1 MYKYKAMKCCLCLFI
16 FTFLIIIGKTIWS
29 SIDVAGVS
37 SLSSNSETIVLNK
50 TFKTTNH
57 LSEMVEEADVIV
69 LGEYDGLYS
78 KWNMANSSS
87 HEIQNED
94 VEGHLFSFHV
104 KEILKGDYVKNE
116 ILINHRYSENLVLE
130 ESNEI
135 IDKNGIILKGATKVF
150 TKKVENKDPLYIK
163 PKSEETYIV
172 FLKENNKLGHFYP
185 ALEPFMI
192 EFDLRNI
199 AHLKSNLIN
208 WDKNKYKF
216 ETKVKNKTF
225 YIENDIDSTIKDN
238 ISGKKLRDIKDFV
251 KKTSKMK

>member
-1 MYKYKAMKCCLCLFI
+1 LL
-16 FTFLIIIGKTIWS
+16 
-29 SIDVAGVS
+29 
-37 SLSSNSETIVLNK
+37 
-50 TFKTTNH
+50 
-57 LSEMVEEADVIV
+57 
-69 LGEYDGLYS
+69 
-78 KWNMANSSS
+78 
-87 HEIQNED
+87 
-94 VEGHLFSFHV
+94 
-104 KEILKGDYVKNE
+104 
-116 ILINHRYSENLVLE
+116 LE

-192 EFDLRNI
+192 EFDIRNI

-251 KKTSKMK
+251 KRTSKMN

>member
-1 MYKYKAMKCCLCLFI
+1 M
-16 FTFLIIIGKTIWS
+16 
-29 SIDVAGVS
+29 AGVS

-135 IDKNGIILKGATKVF
+135 IDKMESF
-150 TKKVENKDPLYIK
+150 
-163 PKSEETYIV
+163 
-172 FLKENNKLGHFYP
+172 
-185 ALEPFMI
+185 
-192 EFDLRNI
+192 
-199 AHLKSNLIN
+199 
-208 WDKNKYKF
+208 
-216 ETKVKNKTF
+216 
-225 YIENDIDSTIKDN
+225 
-238 ISGKKLRDIKDFV
+238 
-251 KKTSKMK
+251 

>member
-1 MYKYKAMKCCLCLFI
+1 
-16 FTFLIIIGKTIWS
+16 
-29 SIDVAGVS
+29 
-37 SLSSNSETIVLNK
+37 
-50 TFKTTNH
+50 
-57 LSEMVEEADVIV
+57 
-69 LGEYDGLYS
+69 
-78 KWNMANSSS
+78 
-87 HEIQNED
+87 
-94 VEGHLFSFHV
+94 
-104 KEILKGDYVKNE
+104 
-116 ILINHRYSENLVLE
+116 
-130 ESNEI
+130 

-163 PKSEETYIV
+163 PKSEATYIV

-192 EFDLRNI
+192 EFDVRNI

>member
-1 MYKYKAMKCCLCLFI
+1 MYKYKAMKWCLCLFI
-16 FTFLIIIGKTIWS
+16 FPFLIIGKTIWS

-37 SLSSNSETIVLNK
+37 SVSSNSETIVLNK

-87 HEIQNED
+87 HEIQSED

-150 TKKVENKDPLYIK
+150 TKKVENKDPLYIR

-251 KKTSKMK
+251 KRTSKMK

>member
-1 MYKYKAMKCCLCLFI
+1 MYKYKAMKWCLCLFI

-37 SLSSNSETIVLNK
+37 SVSSNSETIVLNK

-69 LGEYDGLYS
+69 LGKYDGLYS

-87 HEIQNED
+87 HGIQSEG

-216 ETKVKNKTF
+216 ETKVKDKTF
-225 YIENDIDSTIKDN
+225 YIENEIDATIKDN
-238 ISGKKLRDIKDFV
+238 ISGKKLKDIKDFV
-251 KKTSKMK
+251 KRTSKMK